1 MTKKAITP
9 QQQLEALLNQSKM
22 QTVQTLISVFT
33 PQVQEDII
41 LALVAYLR
49 FGVRR
54 RFTVMT
60 MDFFFSKL
68 LTAIGEKSS
77 CALRPKPILLAQT
90 HSARL
95 TSSPLGRYM
104 TLHIILP
111 FREGTMSG
119 FVSELISVFRQ
130 YKKR

>member
-54 RFTVMT
+54 RFTNLLT
-60 MDFFFSKL
+60 DFVFSKL

-77 CALRPKPILLAQT
+77 NALRPKPILLAHT
-90 HSARL
+90 HCARL